1 VDIRHQTRLGGF
13 MSGDYYAHVDRKYDE
28 ILTRLEAL
36 EKKVGQSKLMMKRH
50 PEADYER
57 LVDVVVDHE
66 KSITEIVEYT
76 VGKLNGDDT
85 NW

>member
-1 VDIRHQTRLGGF
+1 

-76 VGKLNGDDT
+76 VGKVNGDDT
-85 NW
+85 TW

>member
-1 VDIRHQTRLGGF
+1 

-36 EKKVGQSKLMMKRH
+36 ERKVGQSKLMMKRH

-76 VGKLNGDDT
+76 VGKLNGEDT

>member
-1 VDIRHQTRLGGF
+1 

-85 NW
+85 IW

>member
-1 VDIRHQTRLGGF
+1 

-36 EKKVGQSKLMMKRH
+36 EKNVGQSKLMMKRH

>member
-1 VDIRHQTRLGGF
+1 

-85 NW
+85 NWWHLTFC

>member
-1 VDIRHQTRLGGF
+1 

-50 PEADYER
+50 PETDYER

>member
-1 VDIRHQTRLGGF
+1 

-28 ILTRLEAL
+28 ILTRYEAL

>member
-1 VDIRHQTRLGGF
+1 

-50 PEADYER
+50 PEAEYER

>member
-1 VDIRHQTRLGGF
+1 
-13 MSGDYYAHVDRKYDE
+13 MSGDYYAHVDRKYEE

>member
-1 VDIRHQTRLGGF
+1 

-36 EKKVGQSKLMMKRH
+36 ERKVGQSKLMMKRH

-57 LVDVVVDHE
+57 LVDIVVDHE
-66 KSITEIVEYT
+66 KSIAEIVEYT

>member
-1 VDIRHQTRLGGF
+1 

-36 EKKVGQSKLMMKRH
+36 ERKVGQSKLMMKRH

-76 VGKLNGDDT
+76 VGNLNGEDT

>member
-1 VDIRHQTRLGGF
+1 

>member
-1 VDIRHQTRLGGF
+1 
-13 MSGDYYAHVDRKYDE
+13 MSGDFYAHVDRKYDE
-28 ILTRLEAL
+28 ILARLEAL
-36 EKKVGQSKLMMKRH
+36 ERKVGQSKLMMKRH

-76 VGKLNGDDT
+76 VGKLNGEDT

>member
-1 VDIRHQTRLGGF
+1 

-85 NW
+85 NWWHLTFY

>member
-1 VDIRHQTRLGGF
+1 

-76 VGKLNGDDT
+76 VGKLNGEDT